1 VWIVQ
6 IALKHPYT
14 FIVMSLLIV
23 IFGSL
28 AAVRTPTDIFP
39 NINIPV
45 VSVVWTY
52 TGLLPDDMSGRVVY
66 YYERTLTAQVS
77 DIEHIESQSLNS
89 YGVIKIF
96 FHKDVNIAPR
106 WPR

>member
-1 VWIVQ
+1 MWIVQ
-6 IALKHPYT
+6 IALKRPYT
-14 FIVMSLLIV
+14 FIVMSLLIA

-52 TGLLPDDMSGRVVY
+52 TGLLPDDMSGRVIY
-66 YYERTLTAQVS
+66 YYERTLTSQVGN
-77 DIEHIESQSLNS
+77 IEHIEFAIAQQLWCSQNFL
-89 YGVIKIF
+89 
-96 FHKDVNIAPR
+96 P
-106 WPR
+106 